1 MSSHMCRFLLFLLFT
16 SSMVA
21 CRKDPAV
28 SPSDEEYV
36 DKPDTLP
43 SSYAGF
49 YVLNEGNMGSNKA
62 SIDFYNYNTGVYKR
76 NIYSE
81 ANPDVVKEL
90 GDVGNDI
97 QVYGSKAYAV
107 INMSNKVEVFDAYTI
122 KRIGQIEVPN
132 CRYVTF
138 YKGKAY
144 VSSYAGYVGDPA
156 SPLGYVAEIDTASLK
171 ITRTATVGYQPE
183 EMEIVK
189 GKLYVANS
197 GGYRY
202 PNYDRTVSVID
213 LATFK
218 ETKKIDVAI
227 NLDRIKKDA
236 YGDLYVTSRGDYFD
250 IGSKLF
256 IIDTKT
262 DKVKDSLPIAA
273 SNLAIQGDSAYI
285 YSVEWNNTAGGNTI
299 SYAIVNVKTESI
311 VTRNFITDGT
321 DKQIQIPYGLLIN
334 PLTHDIYIADA
345 KDYVTP
351 GTLYCFDKTGKLK
364 WRVTT
369 GDIPGHFALL
379 RN

>member
-21 CRKDPAV
+21 CRKDPAI

-122 KRIGQIEVPN
+122 KRIGQIEIPN

-171 ITRTATVGYQPE
+171 ITRTVTVGYQPE

-202 PNYDRTVSVID
+202 PNYDRAVSVID

-364 WRVTT
+364 WKVTT